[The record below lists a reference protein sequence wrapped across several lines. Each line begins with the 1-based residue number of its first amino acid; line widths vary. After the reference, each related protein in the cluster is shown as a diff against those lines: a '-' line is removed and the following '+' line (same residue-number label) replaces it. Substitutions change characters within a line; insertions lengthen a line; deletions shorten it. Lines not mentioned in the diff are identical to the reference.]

1 MVSFVSVIRVTSFS
15 AHFADT
21 YFDARQNSKVGLN
34 AELHARERQAYFDQV
49 DVFPSR
55 VAFTAV
61 FAHDHSEPRDQRTSA
76 TSAGEIRYN
85 LAWVVEE
92 DG

>member
-1 MVSFVSVIRVTSFS
+1 M
-15 AHFADT
+15 
-21 YFDARQNSKVGLN
+21 N

-85 LAWVVEE
+85 LASAVEE